1 MTTAQIREYLKNKKI
16 SIVVPSI
23 PLTPKVKLKKI
34 IKQDLGI
41 LKNDIKLIENYI
53 QKCQKIYDDRK
64 KIDNIFFEKNNF
76 FGTNKLIDSLHK
88 NSFIDEPA
96 IININELLK
105 EYNCSNEKQL
115 IAIIGQEN
123 IIYNKL
129 IVSTNQ
135 LFILL
140 NSILD
145 INDNNIKET
154 KSFFTNFE
162 LILDEIIEKYSND
175 KSIIKQ
181 IESKTNFEN
190 FFCDK
195 FNDNSCF
202 YQCIKKIKDLFFE
215 MYEKIIDILI
225 DLIANVLNY
234 DDDKISN
241 IKTSVHQK
249 INFQENITLLRYY
262 IEEVFKNMKEENGK
276 LNQTINKVNNQ
287 LKEKKEEIDNLNQ
300 IINENNNQMKE
311 QKNEIENLNQTIN
324 DLKNQLK
331 EKKEEIENLNQTINE
346 NNNKLK
352 EQKDEIEYLNQKITE
367 LNQQIKEEELQ
378 NEFLKIIS
386 EDNKNDDNNNKDNNN
401 NNLINNN
408 SNLQL
413 ILNQIKE
420 ENLAFL
426 NKINEF
432 RENKNQKLEFE
443 IHQKNEEVNEVLA
456 INKKYSL
463 KIKILEKEN
472 NIFKN
477 TENNDIKKLNEEF
490 EKVKNEL
497 LDNIA
502 LEKKSDLEN
511 KLQLQQYINF
521 LIDEN
526 TISKD
531 LEKILQKKINE
542 LDKIQTINS

>member
-1 MTTAQIREYLKNKKI
+1 M
-16 SIVVPSI
+16 
-23 PLTPKVKLKKI
+23 
-34 IKQDLGI
+34 
-41 LKNDIKLIENYI
+41 
-53 QKCQKIYDDRK
+53 
-64 KIDNIFFEKNNF
+64 
-76 FGTNKLIDSLHK
+76 
-88 NSFIDEPA
+88 
-96 IININELLK
+96 
-105 EYNCSNEKQL
+105 
-115 IAIIGQEN
+115 
-123 IIYNKL
+123 
-129 IVSTNQ
+129 
-135 LFILL
+135 
-140 NSILD
+140 
-145 INDNNIKET
+145 
-154 KSFFTNFE
+154 
-162 LILDEIIEKYSND
+162 
-175 KSIIKQ
+175 
-181 IESKTNFEN
+181 
-190 FFCDK
+190 
-195 FNDNSCF
+195 
-202 YQCIKKIKDLFFE
+202 
-215 MYEKIIDILI
+215 
-225 DLIANVLNY
+225 
-234 DDDKISN
+234 
-241 IKTSVHQK
+241 
-249 INFQENITLLRYY
+249 
-262 IEEVFKNMKEENGK
+262 
-276 LNQTINKVNNQ
+276 
-287 LKEKKEEIDNLNQ
+287 KEKKEEIDNLNQ

-477 TENNDIKKLNEEF
+477 TENNDIKKLNE
-490 EKVKNEL
+490 
-497 LDNIA
+497 
-502 LEKKSDLEN
+502 
-511 KLQLQQYINF
+511 
-521 LIDEN
+521 
-526 TISKD
+526 
-531 LEKILQKKINE
+531 
-542 LDKIQTINS
+542 

>member
-202 YQCIKKIKDLFFE
+202 YKCIKKIKDLFFE

-276 LNQTINKVNNQ
+276 LNQTINKVN
-287 LKEKKEEIDNLNQ
+287 
-300 IINENNNQMKE
+300 
-311 QKNEIENLNQTIN
+311 
-324 DLKNQLK
+324 NQLK

-511 KLQLQQYINF
+511 KLQLQQYINC